1 MSLDQ
6 RPREK
11 ALRQGLNSLSDLEL
25 IALILQSGSKDRS
38 VFDIAQDVLIET
50 EGLSQLFN
58 MHVNS
63 LMKIKGIREVKALQ
77 LLAGVELCKR
87 VLKTNTYRMQIK
99 NSQDVI
105 QWFKVEYGYLTQE
118 NFVCVYLD
126 TKARIISHRV
136 LAIGTLNEAC
146 VHPRDVFKEAY
157 LQNAAGVI
165 CVHNHPSGDPSP
177 SLEDINMTKQLVSI
191 AKMNGIQFID
201 HVIVAKSRYYSFCE
215 VGMLASS

>member
-63 LMKIKGIREVKALQ
+63 LMKIKGIRQ
-77 LLAGVELCKR
+77 
-87 VLKTNTYRMQIK
+87 TIK
-99 NSQDVI
+99 CQ
-105 QWFKVEYGYLTQE
+105 
-118 NFVCVYLD
+118 
-126 TKARIISHRV
+126 
-136 LAIGTLNEAC
+136 
-146 VHPRDVFKEAY
+146 
-157 LQNAAGVI
+157 
-165 CVHNHPSGDPSP
+165 
-177 SLEDINMTKQLVSI
+177 
-191 AKMNGIQFID
+191 
-201 HVIVAKSRYYSFCE
+201 
-215 VGMLASS
+215 

>member
-87 VLKTNTYRMQIK
+87 VLKTNAYRMQIK
-99 NSQDVI
+99 KFLRMLFSGL
-105 QWFKVEYGYLTQE
+105 KVEYGYLTQE

-191 AKMNGIQFID
+191 AKMNGIQ
-201 HVIVAKSRYYSFCE
+201 
-215 VGMLASS
+215 L

>member
-63 LMKIKGIREVKALQ
+63 LMKI
-77 LLAGVELCKR
+77 
-87 VLKTNTYRMQIK
+87 
-99 NSQDVI
+99 
-105 QWFKVEYGYLTQE
+105 
-118 NFVCVYLD
+118 
-126 TKARIISHRV
+126 
-136 LAIGTLNEAC
+136 
-146 VHPRDVFKEAY
+146 
-157 LQNAAGVI
+157 
-165 CVHNHPSGDPSP
+165 
-177 SLEDINMTKQLVSI
+177 
-191 AKMNGIQFID
+191 
-201 HVIVAKSRYYSFCE
+201 
-215 VGMLASS
+215 

>member
-63 LMKIKGIREVKALQ
+63 LMKIKGIR
-77 LLAGVELCKR
+77 R
-87 VLKTNTYRMQIK
+87 LK
-99 NSQDVI
+99 
-105 QWFKVEYGYLTQE
+105 
-118 NFVCVYLD
+118 
-126 TKARIISHRV
+126 H
-136 LAIGTLNEAC
+136 
-146 VHPRDVFKEAY
+146 
-157 LQNAAGVI
+157 
-165 CVHNHPSGDPSP
+165 
-177 SLEDINMTKQLVSI
+177 
-191 AKMNGIQFID
+191 
-201 HVIVAKSRYYSFCE
+201 YS
-215 VGMLASS
+215 S

>member
-63 LMKIKGIREVKALQ
+63 LMKIKGIRL
-77 LLAGVELCKR
+77 
-87 VLKTNTYRMQIK
+87 
-99 NSQDVI
+99 
-105 QWFKVEYGYLTQE
+105 
-118 NFVCVYLD
+118 
-126 TKARIISHRV
+126 
-136 LAIGTLNEAC
+136 
-146 VHPRDVFKEAY
+146 
-157 LQNAAGVI
+157 
-165 CVHNHPSGDPSP
+165 
-177 SLEDINMTKQLVSI
+177 
-191 AKMNGIQFID
+191 
-201 HVIVAKSRYYSFCE
+201 
-215 VGMLASS
+215 